1 MPADGAASGSPQTA
15 PEVLS
20 LRGVGKRF
28 ADGGGS
34 RWVVRDVTATIRRG
48 EALALCGPSGAGK
61 STLLNLMAGVLT
73 PEEGEIVFSDADGNA
88 LSVSG
93 ASEGERT
100 RYRRRH
106 LGIVFQFFN
115 LVPTLTVAE
124 NVLLPIELNARPTAW
139 MRRAKTPPGAA
150 ADGAEAALAR
160 LDVLGLGHCRD
171 RFPNTLSGGE
181 QQRAALAR
189 ALAHAPSVLLA
200 DEPTGN
206 LDRANADRV
215 ADLMWRLL
223 DDVGCAL
230 VIATHNERAAA
241 RADCAIELG

>member
-88 LSVSG
+88 LGVSG
-93 ASEGERT
+93 ASERERT

-139 MRRAKTPPGAA
+139 MRRAKTSPAA

-215 ADLMWRLL
+215 ADLMWQLL

-241 RADCAIELG
+241 RADSAIELG

>member
-28 ADGGGS
+28 ADGGAS

-93 ASEGERT
+93 ASERERT

-124 NVLLPIELNARPTAW
+124 NVLLPLELNARPTAW
-139 MRRAKTPPGAA
+139 MRRAKQPVAA
-150 ADGAEAALAR
+150 ARTEALAR

-206 LDRANADRV
+206 LDRVNAERV

-223 DDVGCAL
+223 ADLGCAL

-241 RADCAIELG
+241 RADSAIELG

>member
-28 ADGGGS
+28 ADGGAS

-73 PEEGEIVFSDADGNA
+73 PEEGEIVFSDAEGNA
-88 LSVSG
+88 LSVSD
-93 ASEGERT
+93 ASERERT

-124 NVLLPIELNARPTAW
+124 NVLLPLELNARRRAW
-139 MRRAKTPPGAA
+139 VRRAKTPPAA
-150 ADGAEAALAR
+150 ADGTEALAR
-160 LDVLGLGHCRD
+160 LDMLGLGHCRD

-223 DDVGCAL
+223 ADVGCAL

-241 RADCAIELG
+241 RADSAIELG